1 MATPKTR
8 TSDGARA
15 ALIESPNNGTNLD
28 RERVFEAF
36 REWGYLEGD
45 LDPLGF
51 LRPRPHPALD
61 IDNEYAR
68 EARAIYSST
77 IGVEIN
83 HISDPERRQ
92 WIYERMEAEPQQEDQ
107 QRILDLLIRADVFE
121 QVVQQRYL
129 GSKRFSLEGVT
140 ALLPLVDEILETAGQ
155 RGAVEL
161 VMGMSHRGRLNVI
174 AHVARR
180 PPEEIFAGF
189 EDVDPRSVL
198 GSGDV
203 KYHMGATGE
212 YITRGGSKVHIH
224 LVSNPSHL
232 EAVDPVT
239 VGRTRAKQDRTDEGG
254 REKYLPLLVHGD
266 AAFAGQGIL
275 AETMNYADLRG
286 YTVGGTIHV
295 IANNLLGF
303 TTDYHEEHST
313 RFAAC
318 IARRQ
323 SIPIFHVNGED
334 VDAVVRVARMA
345 VEYRYKFG
353 TDVVIDLIGYR
364 RHGHSE
370 VDDPTITQPILYR
383 KIKEHPPLWQ
393 IYAEDTGAA
402 DAQAQADAVKAE
414 FEAAQRKAGSV
425 KHKPLMR
432 ELPKYWDQYFGGRH
446 RPEYEVETGLSSK
459 ELAEITSRLTTYPEN
474 FHIHPKVKKL
484 LEQRAEMGIGKRAV
498 DYGMAECLA
507 FASLVK
513 GGIPVRLS
521 GQDTRRG
528 TFNQRHSVLIDI
540 EDESEYVPLEN
551 IAQGQARCEI
561 YNSTLSEA
569 GVLGFEYGYS
579 RDYPEAL
586 VLWEAQFGD
595 FANVAQAIIDQFI
608 SAGEAKW
615 NLLSGLVMLLPHGYE
630 GQGPEHSS
638 ARIERFIQLAAK
650 DNIQIAQ
657 PSNAAQYFHLLRR
670 QALRHWRKPLVV
682 FTPKSM
688 LRHPD
693 ASSAIEDFTHKKFQN
708 VIPDNEV
715 GEAERILICTGK
727 IGHELRAERKKRK
740 DTTTAI
746 VFLEQL
752 YPFPEQELAAE
763 LDRHGKEADIVWVQE
778 EPANMG
784 ALFNMLPRLRR
795 IAGDRAVLSVKRSS
809 SASPSTGSAKAH
821 EVEQK
826 TLLTLAFTAKG

>member
-1 MATPKTR
+1 MTTSKTK
-8 TSDGARA
+8 TSGSGVLVA
-15 ALIESPNNGTNLD
+15 SVSGNGLNPE
-28 RERVFEAF
+28 RERVVEAV

-51 LRPRPHPALD
+51 LRPRVVPALRV
-61 IDNEYAR
+61 ESPYAA
-68 EARAIYSST
+68 EARAVYSST
-77 IGVEIN
+77 IGLEIN
-83 HISDPERRQ
+83 HIYAPEKRQ
-92 WIYERMEAEPQQEDQ
+92 WIYERMEAEPQPGAGNGERNKDQ
-107 QRILDLLIRADVFE
+107 QRILDLLIRADIFE

-140 ALLPLVDEILETAGQ
+140 ALLPLVDEILDTGAQ
-155 RGAVEL
+155 RGAIEL
-161 VMGMSHRGRLNVI
+161 VMGMSHRGRLNVM

-180 PPEEIFAGF
+180 APEEIFAGF

-212 YITRGGSKVHIH
+212 YVTRSGEKVHIH

-239 VGRTRAKQDRTDEGG
+239 IARSRAKQDRTGEGG

-275 AETMNYADLRG
+275 AETMNYADLPG
-286 YTVGGTIHV
+286 YTVGGTIHIIV
-295 IANNLLGF
+295 NNLLGF
-303 TTDYHEEHST
+303 TTSYVEEHST

-370 VDDPTITQPILYR
+370 VDDPTITQPLLYK
-383 KIKEHPPLWQ
+383 KIKEHPPLWE
-393 IYAEDTGAA
+393 IYADDIGVTDAP
-402 DAQAQADAVKAE
+402 AQAAAIKAE
-414 FEAAQRKAGSV
+414 FESAQKDAG
-425 KHKPLMR
+425 KITKKPTLR
-432 ELPKYWDQYFGGRH
+432 DLPRYWDQYYGGLH
-446 RPEYEVETGLSSK
+446 KPEYEVETGLSAE
-459 ELAEITSRLTTYPEN
+459 ELTDLGNRLSMYPEG

-484 LEQRAEMGIGKRAV
+484 LEQRAEMSAGKRAV
-498 DYGMAECLA
+498 DYGMAEALA

-513 GGIPVRLS
+513 DDIPVRLS
-521 GQDTRRG
+521 GQDSRRG

-540 EDESEYVPLEN
+540 ENENEYVPLEN
-551 IAQGQARCEI
+551 IAAGQAPCGI
-561 YNSTLSEA
+561 HNSTLSEP

-595 FANVAQAIIDQFI
+595 FVNVAQAIIDQFI

-615 NLLSGLVMLLPHGYE
+615 SLLSGLVLLLPHGYE

-638 ARIERFIQLAAK
+638 ARIERFLQLAAK
-650 DNIQIAQ
+650 HNIQIAQ

-693 ASSAIEDFTHKKFQN
+693 ASSPVGEFSKPAFEN
-708 VIPDNEV
+708 VLPDNDV
-715 GEAERILICTGK
+715 
-727 IGHELRAERKKRK
+727 K
-740 DTTTAI
+740 D
-746 VFLEQL
+746 
-752 YPFPEQELAAE
+752 P
-763 LDRHGKEADIVWVQE
+763 
-778 EPANMG
+778 
-784 ALFNMLPRLRR
+784 
-795 IAGDRAVLSVKRSS
+795 
-809 SASPSTGSAKAH
+809 
-821 EVEQK
+821 
-826 TLLTLAFTAKG
+826 